1 MRLDMRVGYIY
12 KTLLELKDDQEIKRK
27 YASIH
32 APNNEVMAMLTLL
45 KNKIYQRWQY
55 ERNIWVTDQEQANMT
70 LTRFE
75 INLCIVIC
83 ISLCCMQFFRLRYV
97 HFFACVMCS
106 CFYHVSYGFVQLVLC
121 AFLCARSVQLSA

>member
-1 MRLDMRVGYIY
+1 VGYIY

-83 ISLCCMQFFRLRYV
+83 ISLCCMQFLGDPQVFLLV
-97 HFFACVMCS
+97 WS
-106 CFYHVSYGFVQLVLC
+106 QLFDIKMEYWEL
-121 AFLCARSVQLSA
+121 A